1 MAVASIVVISSSAT
15 SKASRVSDAI
25 ATVRAEGS
33 GALGGEAMGANAAR
47 ARYLVCE
54 R

>member
-1 MAVASIVVISSSAT
+1 MTA
-15 SKASRVSDAI
+15 
-25 ATVRAEGS
+25 
-33 GALGGEAMGANAAR
+33 GEAVTGGAITAVRTAASGPLAVEALGANAAR

>member
-1 MAVASIVVISSSAT
+1 VVTDGEALAGGAITALRTVDPGALAVAAP
-15 SKASRVSDAI
+15 
-25 ATVRAEGS
+25 E
-33 GALGGEAMGANAAR
+33 ANAAR

>member
-1 MAVASIVVISSSAT
+1 MDGEVVAGG
-15 SKASRVSDAI
+15 AI
-25 ATVRAEGS
+25 TALRTVDP
-33 GALGGEAMGANAAR
+33 GALGGEAVEANAAR